1 MKNSVDFNLT
11 VFSELWLVKWLA
23 PIIRLAKVALIKN
36 TNPLISNA
44 LLAIVKYV
52 NMFFKDNEV
61 SVKYI
66 RIITNP
72 ERQWAAVRIHW
83 GLINE
88 PPQNQVSFKLNP
100 TSQGNSE
107 GPAWIPPTIR
117 VSSLLALPQISKKH
131 QKY

>member
-1 MKNSVDFNLT
+1 
-11 VFSELWLVKWLA
+11 
-23 PIIRLAKVALIKN
+23 
-36 TNPLISNA
+36 
-44 LLAIVKYV
+44 
-52 NMFFKDNEV
+52 MFFKDNEV

-100 TSQGNSE
+100 TSQGNSV

-117 VSSLLALPQISKKH
+117 VSSLLALPQISKKTRVNLTSYFQIVISLEKFVKLH
-131 QKY
+131 HSYAK

>member
-1 MKNSVDFNLT
+1 
-11 VFSELWLVKWLA
+11 
-23 PIIRLAKVALIKN
+23 
-36 TNPLISNA
+36 
-44 LLAIVKYV
+44 
-52 NMFFKDNEV
+52 MFFKDNEV

-117 VSSLLALPQISKKH
+117 VSSLLALPQISKKT
-131 QKY
+131 QNY